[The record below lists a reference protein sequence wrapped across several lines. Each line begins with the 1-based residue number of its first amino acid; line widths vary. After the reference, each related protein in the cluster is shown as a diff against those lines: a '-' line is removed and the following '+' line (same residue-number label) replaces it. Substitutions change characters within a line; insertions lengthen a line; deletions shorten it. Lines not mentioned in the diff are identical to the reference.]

1 MARRDEDE
9 DEEVVATE
17 GPLLHLGRLADYQ
30 DTIDLL
36 IGLGE
41 RSIAKL
47 VVGRLRVEAEKLED
61 CLESL

>member
-1 MARRDEDE
+1 MDD
-9 DEEVVATE
+9 DEETEVITE
-17 GPLLHLGRLADYQ
+17 GPLLHLGRMDDYQ
-30 DTIDLL
+30 QSIDLL

-47 VVGRLRVEAEKLED
+47 VVGRLIVEAKKLED

>member
-1 MARRDEDE
+1 M
-9 DEEVVATE
+9 DEEEEAEVITE
-17 GPLLHLGRLADYQ
+17 GPLLHLGRMDDYQ
-30 DTIDLL
+30 QAIDLL

-47 VVGRLRVEAEKLED
+47 VVGRLIVEAKKLED